1 MEYIAMFISKNASF
15 FDSFGNWVLLPLL
28 ILVIFSDRW
37 VFKRKFSSQLTKW
50 ALKIP
55 SFLITALLVTL
66 IFMINFP
73 LKPMVSSVAKV
84 QHNIGQK
91 IYNFDFVNLREDRTY
106 QLSDF
111 VGKVVLLNFWGT
123 YCGPCIEEFPD
134 LKRIE
139 ADFPDDVVVIA
150 LSDENKERIMK
161 FVQKIESPSIVGSF
175 ASDKWIELNT
185 IRPLT
190 VVIDKQGI
198 LKEYMFGK
206 KDYSSFKKVVA
217 KNLLDHK

>member
-1 MEYIAMFISKNASF
+1 MMEYIALFISKNASF
-15 FDSFGNWVLLPLL
+15 FDSFGNWVLLPLI

-37 VFKRKFSSQLTKW
+37 VFKRKFSSQIAKW

-139 ADFPDDVVVIA
+139 ADFPVDVVVIA

-185 IRPLT
+185 VRPLT

-206 KDYSSFKKVVA
+206 KDYSSFKKVVD
-217 KNLLDHK
+217 KNL

>member
-1 MEYIAMFISKNASF
+1 MEYIALFISKNASF

-37 VFKRKFSSQLTKW
+37 VFKRKFSSQIAKW

-139 ADFPDDVVVIA
+139 ADFPVDVVVIA

-185 IRPLT
+185 VRPLT

-206 KDYSSFKKVVA
+206 KDYSSFKKVVD
-217 KNLLDHK
+217 KNL